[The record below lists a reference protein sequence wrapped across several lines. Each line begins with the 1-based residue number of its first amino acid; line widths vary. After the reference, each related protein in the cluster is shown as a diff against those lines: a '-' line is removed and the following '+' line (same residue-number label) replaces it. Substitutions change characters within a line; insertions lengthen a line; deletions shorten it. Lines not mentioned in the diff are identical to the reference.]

1 MKTAISIP
9 DPVFKSGKQLASR
22 LRVSR
27 SELYVK
33 ALKAFLE
40 EHRDDLITSRLNEFY
55 GPGAKS
61 SSLDTDLAL
70 FQRRSIGRSK
80 W

>member
-9 DPVFKSGKQLASR
+9 DPVFKSAEQLASR

-27 SELYVK
+27 SALYSK
-33 ALKAFLE
+33 ALKAFME
-40 EHRDDLITSRLNEFY
+40 EHRDDLVTSRLNEVY
-55 GPGAKS
+55 GAS
-61 SSLDTDLAL
+61 ENISVLDPDIASM
-70 FQRRSIGRSK
+70 QRRSIGRGK

>member
-9 DPVFKSGKQLASR
+9 DPVFKSAEQLASR

-27 SELYVK
+27 SALYSK
-33 ALKAFLE
+33 ALKAFME
-40 EHRDDLITSRLNEFY
+40 EHRDDLVTSRLNEVY
-55 GPGAKS
+55 GAS
-61 SSLDTDLAL
+61 ENISVLDPDIASM
-70 FQRRSIGRSK
+70 QRHSIGRGK

>member
-9 DPVFKSGKQLASR
+9 DPVFKSADQLAAR

-27 SELYVK
+27 SALYSK
-33 ALKAFLE
+33 ALTVFLD
-40 EHRDDLITSRLNEFY
+40 EHRDDLITSRLNEVY
-55 GPGAKS
+55 GPGAES
-61 SSLDTDLAL
+61 SAVDPDLAAMQGL
-70 FQRRSIGRSK
+70 SIRRRK

>member
-9 DPVFKSGKQLASR
+9 DQVFKSGEHLASR

-40 EHRDDLITSRLNEFY
+40 EHRDDLITSRLNDVY
-55 GPGAKS
+55 GPGAES
-61 SSLDTDLAL
+61 SSVDSDLAL
-70 FQRRSIGRSK
+70 LQRRSIGRGK

>member
-9 DPVFKSGKQLASR
+9 DPVFKSAEQLASR

-27 SELYVK
+27 SALYSK
-33 ALKAFLE
+33 ALKAFME
-40 EHRDDLITSRLNEFY
+40 DHRDDLVTSRLNEVY
-55 GPGAKS
+55 GAS
-61 SSLDTDLAL
+61 ENISVLDPDIASM
-70 FQRRSIGRSK
+70 QRRSIGRGK

>member
-9 DPVFKSGKQLASR
+9 DPVFKSAERLAAR

-33 ALKAFLE
+33 AVTAFLE
-40 EHRDDLITSRLNEFY
+40 GHRDDLVTSRLNEVY
-55 GPGAKS
+55 GPGAEGS
-61 SSLDTDLAL
+61 TLDPGFVAMQLST
-70 FQRRSIGRSK
+70 IGRGK

>member
-9 DPVFKSGKQLASR
+9 DPVFKSADQLAAR

-27 SELYVK
+27 SALYSK
-33 ALKAFLE
+33 ALTVFLD
-40 EHRDDLITSRLNEFY
+40 EHRDDLITSRLNEVY
-55 GPGAKS
+55 GPGAES
-61 SSLDTDLAL
+61 SAVDPDLATMQGL
-70 FQRRSIGRSK
+70 SIRRRK